1 MSDLVLITEK
11 MSKVYTLG
19 GRKVHALSNIDLK
32 VKKNDF
38 ISIMGPSGSGKTTL
52 LNMLGCLDKPTSGK
66 VILDNVDVVSVP
78 ENNLYDIRRNKVGFI
93 FQTFNLLPYLS
104 AIENIEL
111 PMEGTNKSKK
121 ERNLRSTE
129 LLKLVGLSERRDHR
143 PHSLSAGER
152 QRVAIARA
160 LANNPAIV
168 LADEPTGNL
177 DGKNKLEI
185 IKLLEKLNT
194 DQGTTIIM
202 ITHDKNIASKANRM
216 LFLTDGKLSDKEK
229 Q

>member
-1 MSDLVLITEK
+1 MSELVLITEK

-66 VILDNVDVVSVP
+66 VILDGVDVVSVP

-129 LLKLVGLSERRDHR
+129 LLKLIGLSERRDHR

>member
-1 MSDLVLITEK
+1 MSELVLITEK

-19 GRKVHALSNIDLK
+19 ERKIHALSNIDLK

-66 VILDNVDVVSVP
+66 VILDGVDVVSVP